1 MNKVIHLSLS
11 LADGTRSNGINPERR
26 KSELDLRKIF
36 STVKTLEDTV
46 WGRAGIIIIERIF
59 KSNLLSRMTAVV
71 TCLVD

>member
-26 KSELDLRKIF
+26 KSELEKSFQRWKQ
-36 STVKTLEDTV
+36 KEDTV
-46 WGRAGIIIIERIF
+46 WGRAGIIIIGRIF

-71 TCLVD
+71 TCLDD

>member
-36 STVKTLEDTV
+36 STVETKRRYCL
-46 WGRAGIIIIERIF
+46 G
-59 KSNLLSRMTAVV
+59 KSWNFYYWKNI
-71 TCLVD
+71 